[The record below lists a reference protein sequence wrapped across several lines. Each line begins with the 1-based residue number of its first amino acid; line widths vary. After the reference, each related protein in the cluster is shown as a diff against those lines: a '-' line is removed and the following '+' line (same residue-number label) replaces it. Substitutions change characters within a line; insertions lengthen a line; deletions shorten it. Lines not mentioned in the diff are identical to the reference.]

1 MGLFETHGLQPTRLL
16 IPWDF
21 PGKNIGMGCHFLLQG
36 IFPVQGCNLG
46 SPAFQADSLLSEP
59 PGKPR
64 SASNILT
71 KYVPSYFIPPF
82 LVLMF
87 PSRDCFF
94 LYIMHIQHF
103 LEMYFLSS
111 QFFAQMV
118 KYSMYYSTLLLLKN
132 MSWRA
137 CQISRKLHFFL
148 LAKQHLTRVPSFA
161 GHFKW
166 LLPIFC
172 NYNVAVSH
180 LVSQNCNRYHSWGDC
195 PTVELPGQRVSGW
208 H

>member
-1 MGLFETHGLQPTRLL
+1 MLL

-21 PGKNIGMGCHFLLQG
+21 SGKNIGMGCHFLLQG
-36 IFPVQGCNLG
+36 IFPVQGCNPG
-46 SPAFQADSLLSEP
+46 SPAFPADSLLSEP

-71 KYVPSYFIPPF
+71 KYVLSYFIPPF
-82 LVLMF
+82 LALMF
-87 PSRDCFF
+87 PSRDFF
-94 LYIMHIQHF
+94 LIMHIHF

-111 QFFAQMV
+111 RFFAQMV
-118 KYSMYYSTLLLLKN
+118 KYSMYYSTLLSLKN

-137 CQISRKLHFFL
+137 CQISRKLYFFL
-148 LAKQHLTRVPSFA
+148 LAKQRFTRVPSFA

-172 NYNVAVSH
+172 NYSVAVSH
-180 LVSQNCNRYHSWGDC
+180 LVSQNCNRYHLWGDC

>member
-1 MGLFETHGLQPTRLL
+1 MLL

-21 PGKNIGMGCHFLLQG
+21 SGKNIGMGCHFLLQG
-36 IFPVQGCNLG
+36 IFPVQGCNPG
-46 SPAFQADSLLSEP
+46 SPAFQGDSLLSEP
-59 PGKPR
+59 PGKPS

-71 KYVPSYFIPPF
+71 KYVLSYFIPPF
-82 LVLMF
+82 LALMF
-87 PSRDCFF
+87 PSRDFF
-94 LYIMHIQHF
+94 LIMHIHF

-111 QFFAQMV
+111 RFFAQMV
-118 KYSMYYSTLLLLKN
+118 KYSMYYSTLLSLKN

-137 CQISRKLHFFL
+137 CQISRKLYFFL
-148 LAKQHLTRVPSFA
+148 LAKQRFTRVPSFA

-172 NYNVAVSH
+172 NYSVAVSH
-180 LVSQNCNRYHSWGDC
+180 LVSQNCNRYHLWGDC

>member
-1 MGLFETHGLQPTRLL
+1 MLL

-21 PGKNIGMGCHFLLQG
+21 SGKNIGMGCHFLLQG
-36 IFPVQGCNLG
+36 IFPVQGCNPG
-46 SPAFQADSLLSEP
+46 SPAFPADSLLSEP
-59 PGKPR
+59 PGKPS

-71 KYVPSYFIPPF
+71 KYVLSYFIPPF
-82 LVLMF
+82 LALMF
-87 PSRDCFF
+87 PSRDFF
-94 LYIMHIQHF
+94 LIMHIHF

-111 QFFAQMV
+111 RFFAQMV
-118 KYSMYYSTLLLLKN
+118 KYSMYYSTLLSLKN

-137 CQISRKLHFFL
+137 CQISRKLYFFL
-148 LAKQHLTRVPSFA
+148 LAKQRFTRVPSFA

-172 NYNVAVSH
+172 NYSVAVSH
-180 LVSQNCNRYHSWGDC
+180 LVSQNCNRYHLWGDC